1 MKYDEAMEYI
11 SSLSKYGIVPGL
23 DSIKELCRRLGNPQ
37 DELKF
42 IHIAGTNG
50 KGSTLA
56 YLSTVLR
63 KAGYKVGKYVSPAI
77 RCYEER
83 IQVNEK
89 MITKKSLCEEMEH
102 MRDICD
108 EMVRDGF
115 HHPTPFEVET
125 AMAFDYFLKKGCDVV
140 VLETGMGGRMDATNI
155 IKTTLV
161 SVIASISMDHMQFLG
176 DTLEKIARE
185 KAGIIKEG
193 SKVVVL
199 SQKPEVMK
207 AVREEAEKNRA
218 EYIVADP
225 TLSKGLKYN
234 INGVKF
240 SYKEYEK
247 IELSLAGKVQVDNG
261 VLALEVIR
269 TLNEGMLKIPEK
281 AVREGLKE
289 TLWQGRFSVIGN
301 KPLFVIDGAHNEDA
315 AKKLADS
322 IEMYFTNKKIIYIM
336 GILRDKE
343 YEKIIDLTAKYAQQI
358 ITVATPNNKRAMD
371 SIELA
376 EEVMKKNPH
385 VTAAASIEEA
395 VEMAYLFAA
404 KEDVILSFGSLS
416 FLGKVMDEVEK
427 RNTTGKKKK

>member
-37 DELKF
+37 DEIKF

-63 KAGYKVGKYVSPAI
+63 KAGYKVGRYVSPAI

-89 MITKKSLCEEMEH
+89 MITKKSLCEELEH

-108 EMVRDGF
+108 EMVKDGF

-207 AVREEAEKNRA
+207 TVREEAEKNRA

-225 TLSKGLKYN
+225 TLSKGIKYN
-234 INGVKF
+234 IKGVIF

>member
-1 MKYDEAMEYI
+1 MKYDEAIEYI
-11 SSLSKYGIVPGL
+11 NSLSKYGIVPGL
-23 DSIKELCRRLGNPQ
+23 DSIKELCKRLGNPQ
-37 DELKF
+37 DRLKF

-63 KAGYKVGKYVSPAI
+63 KAGYKVGRYVSPAI

-89 MITKKSLCEEMEH
+89 MITKKALCEEMEC
-102 MRDICD
+102 MREICD
-108 EMVRDGF
+108 DMVQDGF

-199 SQKPEVMK
+199 KQAPEVMEVVK
-207 AVREEAEKNRA
+207 EEACKNKA
-218 EYIVADP
+218 QMIVAEP
-225 TLSKGLKYN
+225 ELAKGIKYN
-234 INGVKF
+234 IKGVKF
-240 SYKEYEK
+240 SYKEFEK

-269 TLNEGMLKIPEK
+269 VLNDGMLEVTEK

-289 TLWQGRFSVIGN
+289 TIWQGRFSVIGN
-301 KPLFVIDGAHNEDA
+301 NPLFVIDGAHNEDA

-322 IEMYFTNKKIIYIM
+322 IEMYFTNRRIIYIM

-371 SIELA
+371 SLALA
-376 EEVMKKNPH
+376 EEVMKRNLH

-416 FLGKVMDEVEK
+416 FLGKVMEEVEK
-427 RNTTGKKKK
+427 RNTIGKKKK

>member
-1 MKYDEAMEYI
+1 MTLVAGEADQM
-11 SSLSKYGIVPGL
+11 
-23 DSIKELCRRLGNPQ
+23 DN
-37 DELKF
+37 
-42 IHIAGTNG
+42 
-50 KGSTLA
+50 
-56 YLSTVLR
+56 
-63 KAGYKVGKYVSPAI
+63 
-77 RCYEER
+77 
-83 IQVNEK
+83 
-89 MITKKSLCEEMEH
+89 
-102 MRDICD
+102 
-108 EMVRDGF
+108 
-115 HHPTPFEVET
+115 HPTPFEVET

-140 VLETGMGGRMDATNI
+140 VFETGMGGRMDATNI

-207 AVREEAEKNRA
+207 TVREEAEKNRA

-225 TLSKGLKYN
+225 TLSKGIKYN
-234 INGVKF
+234 IKGVIF